1 MSFFPA
7 SPSAPY
13 HHRRGSDVTSLRRLG
28 SSVSTKGKSESAFAP
43 LFRLVKDPAAA
54 FSSAFVLD
62 EATKRHQL
70 ASARLKNVCFS
81 PGLSANRP
89 PALTALSGYRRRTST
104 TGKMLR
110 TSWICW
116 KETKRGNRS
125 HAPRTTTT
133 P

>member
-7 SPSAPY
+7 VSSTPY
-13 HHRRGSDVTSLRRLG
+13 HRRRGSSDVTSLRRLG
-28 SSVSTKGKSESAFAP
+28 SNVSSKGKSESAFAP

-62 EATKRHQL
+62 EATKRHHL

-81 PGLSANRP
+81 S
-89 PALTALSGYRRRTST
+89 
-104 TGKMLR
+104 
-110 TSWICW
+110 
-116 KETKRGNRS
+116 
-125 HAPRTTTT
+125 PRDL